1 MHRCRDIK
9 ASLKYAG
16 EYLRAGGLLILLETT
31 ENTILQHV
39 STGILEKGFSTVTD
53 ERKGTGKPLLT
64 KDQWSDAVLKCGFAK
79 VNTAPNDQLDL
90 PIYNQGVIVALAQ
103 PETYAFNS
111 TKLKAYLEN
120 MIPSYMIPT
129 AFMEIDKFPLSANG
143 KVDRKA
149 LPVPVGETREN
160 AKDQFQEPETAV
172 EKELAAIWKTVLH
185 TENISRND
193 NYFELGGDSLLA
205 TQLNAEINKKFNI
218 NLSLEKI
225 FSNPIFAEQAIS
237 IASMLEDCEVKNMN
251 AEKLEMVSPKPKE
264 WGEPF
269 PLTDVQQSYWLGR
282 NGGFALGDVSTHCYF
297 EMDCGG
303 LDTDLAEEKWRRLI
317 LRHGMMRAVF
327 LNDGQNQKILSNVPE
342 YEIKVYDL
350 ASQEET
356 VDEKLE
362 SIRKEMAYQIF
373 DTSKWPLFDVR
384 FSKLPGGNVRLHIS
398 FDNIIFDGWS
408 MFLILR
414 EWKMLY
420 DNPEKEVEPLDLSF
434 RDYVLAYE
442 DIKKTE
448 FYKRDEEYWQ
458 KRLPDI
464 FPAPELPVIKEN
476 GNTAVQKFI
485 RYESKL
491 TGSQWSAIKNMASQN
506 GLTASGV
513 LMTAYAE
520 VLGRWSKS
528 QKFTINLTRFNRL
541 PIHNQIMD
549 VVGDFT
555 SLTLLSI
562 DNTAGKSFLERC
574 KNLQQQLWSD
584 LAHPYYSGVELER
597 EISKKQ
603 EIRNAAIMPIVF
615 TSGLGIKQGGSNEQE
630 EYFGEMVY
638 GLSQTPQVWIDHQV
652 TEQNERLVLTW
663 DAVQDIFPAG
673 VLDEMFAAYI
683 SLLEVLS
690 TEQEAWNRESNSLV
704 QIPNME
710 NRELANSV
718 NGKIPDETLISLVEK
733 SMKENPERIAIINNE
748 RKLSYG
754 ELERYSTGIGHI
766 LQRENVER
774 NSLVAIVMEKGW
786 EQIVAAISILKA
798 GAAYL
803 PIDPSFPEER
813 VHLLLKNASV
823 KVVLTQEKVNREVN
837 WPEDT
842 TIICVD
848 GVDVE
853 SIDTTDFESIAT
865 GNDLAYVIYTSGS
878 TGMPKG
884 VMIEHRAAVNTI
896 IDVNERFAVGKDDKC
911 IALSNLNF
919 DLSVYDI
926 FGLLIAGGTVV
937 IPDAKQVK
945 EPQHWLEIMQENKI
959 TVWNSVPAFM
969 QMFMEFLSTKPD
981 TKLPLRVVIM
991 SGDWIPMEL
1000 PEMIKMHSESVRMIS
1015 MGGATEASIWS
1026 NYYEVESV
1034 KDGWTS
1040 IPYGKPLTNQ
1050 KFYVLDQEM
1059 NDCPN
1064 WVAGR
1069 LFIAGEGLARG
1080 YWKDRKRTEERFINH
1095 PVTHERLYYT
1105 GDLGRYWPDG
1115 NIEFLGREDTQVK
1128 VRGHRIELGEAEN
1141 VLLTHELIK
1150 SAVVVV
1156 EEDKSGLAAAVVL
1169 NEDSDCC
1176 DNKNVEKILHEYLG
1190 KKLPEYMVPG
1200 KILVMEQL
1208 PLSVNGKVDR
1218 KALRKILGG
1227 YQGQISEE
1235 KKKEAPQGELEVKI
1249 AAIWERVLGT
1259 KEISRDDDFFMCG
1272 GDSLK
1277 AVKIISELNATEAF
1291 SLLIERL
1298 CTNLKVWEQVHPVE
1312 LPLKTGKVR
1321 KSVNKT
1327 EKDLPDK
1334 MLHEGFYNCL
1344 QNCPD
1349 EIALIAAEG
1358 TFSYKELGS
1367 YVAGIQN
1374 ELCKSGFRKG
1384 DFVAI
1389 SADKG
1394 MWQIAAVLAVLFSGG
1409 VYLPFDVSQ
1418 PIARQNKILEKSGT
1432 KYLITNKKY
1441 QSLEWKEHIV
1451 VLAAEDI
1458 NRTEQALTIVEIP
1471 LENPAY
1477 IIHTSGTTGDPKG
1490 VVISHKAAVNTIEDI
1505 NSRFDINSADRMF
1518 GLANLAF
1525 DLSVYDIFGA
1535 FNAGAALVL
1544 PDPEKQKDP
1553 YYWVET
1559 IKKNE
1564 ITVWNSVPAQ
1574 MQMLVSVLESRGVSG
1589 DFPLKVVLLSGDW
1602 IPVTLPDQIH
1612 TSCKKAKVVSL
1623 GGATEA
1629 AIWSIYHEIEEVPDG
1644 AVSIPYGKP
1653 LANQKFYVL
1662 NEKMEQCPDWVPGD
1676 LYIGGKGLALE
1687 YLNKPEETNAH
1698 FMYDEQLQER
1708 IYKTGDIGRYW
1719 PDGTI
1724 EFMGREDTQVKIHG
1738 HRIELSE
1745 IESAL
1750 LSNTLVKTAV
1760 AVIVGKRPQD
1770 YKIVAFVEG
1779 NIEVSELT
1787 EYIKTQVPEYM
1798 VPSRFEVNEK
1808 IPLSANGKVERKAL
1822 KKLAETYFQNTGKC
1836 EMPPHEGLEKEI
1848 AELWKTLLKID
1859 RVNRTDNFYD
1869 IGGDS
1874 LLVAQ
1879 AVSKTKEAINV
1890 AKDVEWDRLMIGM
1903 LQNPTI
1909 MDFAQFLNSVQIGT
1923 SHEENEISETPLN
1936 IIADIPEGGEVM
1948 KVFFPGGIGFLQQFN
1963 TLFQILVNNPE
1974 RTEGIAAFNYTED
1987 KEYLDSEEKDH
1998 IVTIGRRYA
2007 DLLLNSGYR
2016 KFKLIGYC
2024 MGGLVAIEAARALL
2038 EAGAEVLPVVTIDTI
2053 PIVLEMEGDLL
2064 MERSYGLM
2072 VGADVSKA
2080 GHVKRDELVQM
2091 ALELLKDHNNG
2102 FIEEDAILGLTGELP
2117 ELAACYKKQ
2126 KTLSKRERMENLK
2139 NAIPEN
2145 SMQLSSED
2153 MNRFDELF
2161 EIYKRNYRC
2170 AIGYTPKPFAGDLQ
2184 ALSCMDDHSPFV
2196 PVMKPGTEAFLS
2208 KCALGNLEVL
2218 PIGGNHLSCLMTP
2231 NVEGMANLL
2240 DGKGERV

>member
-1 MHRCRDIK
+1 MK
-9 ASLKYAG
+9 SGA
-16 EYLRAGGLLILLETT
+16 
-31 ENTILQHV
+31 
-39 STGILEKGFSTVTD
+39 
-53 ERKGTGKPLLT
+53 
-64 KDQWSDAVLKCGFAK
+64 
-79 VNTAPNDQLDL
+79 
-90 PIYNQGVIVALAQ
+90 
-103 PETYAFNS
+103 
-111 TKLKAYLEN
+111 
-120 MIPSYMIPT
+120 
-129 AFMEIDKFPLSANG
+129 
-143 KVDRKA
+143 
-149 LPVPVGETREN
+149 
-160 AKDQFQEPETAV
+160 
-172 EKELAAIWKTVLH
+172 ELAHKQ
-185 TENISRND
+185 
-193 NYFELGGDSLLA
+193 Y
-205 TQLNAEINKKFNI
+205 
-218 NLSLEKI
+218 
-225 FSNPIFAEQAIS
+225 QA
-237 IASMLEDCEVKNMN
+237 DC
-251 AEKLEMVSPKPKE
+251 
-264 WGEPF
+264 
-269 PLTDVQQSYWLGR
+269 
-282 NGGFALGDVSTHCYF
+282 
-297 EMDCGG
+297 
-303 LDTDLAEEKWRRLI
+303 
-317 LRHGMMRAVF
+317 
-327 LNDGQNQKILSNVPE
+327 
-342 YEIKVYDL
+342 
-350 ASQEET
+350 
-356 VDEKLE
+356 
-362 SIRKEMAYQIF
+362 
-373 DTSKWPLFDVR
+373 WPLFDLYLTDTIDKSILH
-384 FSKLPGGNVRLHIS
+384 FSIDMLLSDFIS
-398 FDNIIFDGWS
+398 MKTILNDLDAFYYEDGKN
-408 MFLILR
+408 L
-414 EWKMLY
+414 K
-420 DNPEKEVEPLDLSF
+420 PLQVSF
-434 RDYVLAYE
+434 RDVLVYQKE
-442 DIKKTE
+442 HE
-448 FYKRDEEYWQ
+448 NDEEVRTKKDRDCEYWK
-458 KRLPDI
+458 KRLQNFPD
-464 FPAPELPVIKEN
+464 APELPILP
-476 GNTAVQKFI
+476 
-485 RYESKL
+485 ESKCEKVTFTQYRHFITPENWSKLCEKARMQRL
-491 TGSQWSAIKNMASQN
+491 TP
-506 GLTASGV
+506 SGV
-513 LMTAYAE
+513 VLSAYAE
-520 VLGRWSKS
+520 IIGRWSKRKDFCIDITILNRPSIHS
-528 QKFTINLTRFNRL
+528 QINE
-541 PIHNQIMD
+541 I
-549 VVGDFT
+549 VGDFT
-555 SLTLLSI
+555 EVDI
-562 DNTAGKSFLERC
+562 LEISPEYPSNFVERTR
-574 KNLQQQLWSD
+574 KIQNQLWED
-584 LAHPYYSGVELER
+584 LSHSAFTGIDVLR
-597 EISKKQ
+597 EINRQSEKKAIIPVVYTSTVGAADSEQQ
-603 EIRNAAIMPIVF
+603 ENWEFMRNSRITYKI
-615 TSGLGIKQGGSNEQE
+615 
-630 EYFGEMVY
+630 
-638 GLSQTPQVWIDHQV
+638 SQTPQVWIDCQV
-652 TEQNERLVLTW
+652 SEDNG
-663 DAVQDIFPAG
+663 G
-673 VLDEMFAAYI
+673 VL
-683 SLLEVLS
+683 
-690 TEQEAWNRESNSLV
+690 
-704 QIPNME
+704 
-710 NRELANSV
+710 
-718 NGKIPDETLISLVEK
+718 
-733 SMKENPERIAIINNE
+733 INWDV
-748 RKLSYG
+748 RDG
-754 ELERYSTGIGHI
+754 
-766 LQRENVER
+766 V
-774 NSLVAIVMEKGW
+774 
-786 EQIVAAISILKA
+786 
-798 GAAYL
+798 
-803 PIDPSFPEER
+803 FPEGF
-813 VHLLLKNASV
+813 
-823 KVVLTQEKVNREVN
+823 VN
-837 WPEDT
+837 
-842 TIICVD
+842 
-848 GVDVE
+848 
-853 SIDTTDFESIAT
+853 
-865 GNDLAYVIYTSGS
+865 
-878 TGMPKG
+878 
-884 VMIEHRAAVNTI
+884 
-896 IDVNERFAVGKDDKC
+896 
-911 IALSNLNF
+911 
-919 DLSVYDI
+919 
-926 FGLLIAGGTVV
+926 
-937 IPDAKQVK
+937 DA
-945 EPQHWLEIMQENKI
+945 
-959 TVWNSVPAFM
+959 F
-969 QMFMEFLSTKPD
+969 
-981 TKLPLRVVIM
+981 
-991 SGDWIPMEL
+991 
-1000 PEMIKMHSESVRMIS
+1000 
-1015 MGGATEASIWS
+1015 
-1026 NYYEVESV
+1026 
-1034 KDGWTS
+1034 
-1040 IPYGKPLTNQ
+1040 
-1050 KFYVLDQEM
+1050 
-1059 NDCPN
+1059 
-1064 WVAGR
+1064 
-1069 LFIAGEGLARG
+1069 
-1080 YWKDRKRTEERFINH
+1080 
-1095 PVTHERLYYT
+1095 
-1105 GDLGRYWPDG
+1105 
-1115 NIEFLGREDTQVK
+1115 
-1128 VRGHRIELGEAEN
+1128 
-1141 VLLTHELIK
+1141 
-1150 SAVVVV
+1150 
-1156 EEDKSGLAAAVVL
+1156 
-1169 NEDSDCC
+1169 
-1176 DNKNVEKILHEYLG
+1176 
-1190 KKLPEYMVPG
+1190 
-1200 KILVMEQL
+1200 
-1208 PLSVNGKVDR
+1208 
-1218 KALRKILGG
+1218 
-1227 YQGQISEE
+1227 
-1235 KKKEAPQGELEVKI
+1235 
-1249 AAIWERVLGT
+1249 
-1259 KEISRDDDFFMCG
+1259 
-1272 GDSLK
+1272 
-1277 AVKIISELNATEAF
+1277 EAF

-1344 QNCPD
+1344 QNCSD

>member
-1 MHRCRDIK
+1 MMEDLIK
-9 ASLKYAG
+9 AYEDRGVKFWVENGQLKFKAP
-16 EYLRAGGLLILLETT
+16 
-31 ENTILQHV
+31 
-39 STGILEKGFSTVTD
+39 S
-53 ERKGTGKPLLT
+53 GT
-64 KDQWSDAVLKCGFAK
+64 
-79 VNTAPNDQLDL
+79 
-90 PIYNQGVIVALAQ
+90 
-103 PETYAFNS
+103 
-111 TKLKAYLEN
+111 
-120 MIPSYMIPT
+120 
-129 AFMEIDKFPLSANG
+129 
-143 KVDRKA
+143 
-149 LPVPVGETREN
+149 
-160 AKDQFQEPETAV
+160 
-172 EKELAAIWKTVLH
+172 
-185 TENISRND
+185 
-193 NYFELGGDSLLA
+193 
-205 TQLNAEINKKFNI
+205 LNAEDK
-218 NLSLEKI
+218 
-225 FSNPIFAEQAIS
+225 
-237 IASMLEDCEVKNMN
+237 VKLRNVK
-251 AEKLEMVSPKPKE
+251 EKLIEYYERKDKSALKADLSKRY
-264 WGEPF
+264 EPF
-269 PLTDVQQSYWLGR
+269 PLTGIQSAYLLGR
-282 NGGFALGDVSTHCYF
+282 NHNYEYGGVGCHAYF
-297 EMDCGG
+297 ELSMPHMD
-303 LDTDLAEEKWRRLI
+303 AERLESAWHKVI
-317 LRHGMMRAVF
+317 MRHDMLRAVF
-327 LNDGQNQKILSNVPE
+327 LQNGTQKILEHVDLPKLTYFNMKEAGAETTDSKLN
-342 YEIKVYDL
+342 EIRAEL
-350 ASQEET
+350 AHKQ
-356 VDEKLE
+356 
-362 SIRKEMAYQIF
+362 YQA
-373 DTSKWPLFDVR
+373 DCWPLFDLYLTDTIDKSILH
-384 FSKLPGGNVRLHIS
+384 FSIDMLLSDFIS
-398 FDNIIFDGWS
+398 MKTILNDLDAFYYEDGKN
-408 MFLILR
+408 L
-414 EWKMLY
+414 K
-420 DNPEKEVEPLDLSF
+420 PLQVSF
-434 RDYVLAYE
+434 RDVLVYQKE
-442 DIKKTE
+442 HE
-448 FYKRDEEYWQ
+448 NDEEVRTKKDRDCEYWK
-458 KRLPDI
+458 KRLQNFPD
-464 FPAPELPVIKEN
+464 APELPILP
-476 GNTAVQKFI
+476 
-485 RYESKL
+485 ESKCEKVTFTQYRHFITPENWSKLCEKARMQRL
-491 TGSQWSAIKNMASQN
+491 TP
-506 GLTASGV
+506 SGV
-513 LMTAYAE
+513 VLSAYAE
-520 VLGRWSKS
+520 IIGRWSKRKDFCIDITILNRPSIHS
-528 QKFTINLTRFNRL
+528 QIN
-541 PIHNQIMD
+541 
-549 VVGDFT
+549 
-555 SLTLLSI
+555 
-562 DNTAGKSFLERC
+562 
-574 KNLQQQLWSD
+574 
-584 LAHPYYSGVELER
+584 
-597 EISKKQ
+597 
-603 EIRNAAIMPIVF
+603 
-615 TSGLGIKQGGSNEQE
+615 
-630 EYFGEMVY
+630 
-638 GLSQTPQVWIDHQV
+638 
-652 TEQNERLVLTW
+652 
-663 DAVQDIFPAG
+663 
-673 VLDEMFAAYI
+673 
-683 SLLEVLS
+683 
-690 TEQEAWNRESNSLV
+690 
-704 QIPNME
+704 
-710 NRELANSV
+710 
-718 NGKIPDETLISLVEK
+718 
-733 SMKENPERIAIINNE
+733 
-748 RKLSYG
+748 
-754 ELERYSTGIGHI
+754 
-766 LQRENVER
+766 
-774 NSLVAIVMEKGW
+774 
-786 EQIVAAISILKA
+786 
-798 GAAYL
+798 
-803 PIDPSFPEER
+803 
-813 VHLLLKNASV
+813 
-823 KVVLTQEKVNREVN
+823 
-837 WPEDT
+837 
-842 TIICVD
+842 
-848 GVDVE
+848 
-853 SIDTTDFESIAT
+853 
-865 GNDLAYVIYTSGS
+865 
-878 TGMPKG
+878 
-884 VMIEHRAAVNTI
+884 
-896 IDVNERFAVGKDDKC
+896 
-911 IALSNLNF
+911 
-919 DLSVYDI
+919 
-926 FGLLIAGGTVV
+926 
-937 IPDAKQVK
+937 
-945 EPQHWLEIMQENKI
+945 
-959 TVWNSVPAFM
+959 
-969 QMFMEFLSTKPD
+969 
-981 TKLPLRVVIM
+981 
-991 SGDWIPMEL
+991 
-1000 PEMIKMHSESVRMIS
+1000 
-1015 MGGATEASIWS
+1015 
-1026 NYYEVESV
+1026 
-1034 KDGWTS
+1034 
-1040 IPYGKPLTNQ
+1040 
-1050 KFYVLDQEM
+1050 
-1059 NDCPN
+1059 
-1064 WVAGR
+1064 
-1069 LFIAGEGLARG
+1069 
-1080 YWKDRKRTEERFINH
+1080 
-1095 PVTHERLYYT
+1095 
-1105 GDLGRYWPDG
+1105 
-1115 NIEFLGREDTQVK
+1115 
-1128 VRGHRIELGEAEN
+1128 
-1141 VLLTHELIK
+1141 
-1150 SAVVVV
+1150 
-1156 EEDKSGLAAAVVL
+1156 
-1169 NEDSDCC
+1169 
-1176 DNKNVEKILHEYLG
+1176 
-1190 KKLPEYMVPG
+1190 
-1200 KILVMEQL
+1200 
-1208 PLSVNGKVDR
+1208 
-1218 KALRKILGG
+1218 
-1227 YQGQISEE
+1227 
-1235 KKKEAPQGELEVKI
+1235 
-1249 AAIWERVLGT
+1249 
-1259 KEISRDDDFFMCG
+1259 
-1272 GDSLK
+1272 
-1277 AVKIISELNATEAF
+1277 
-1291 SLLIERL
+1291 
-1298 CTNLKVWEQVHPVE
+1298 
-1312 LPLKTGKVR
+1312 
-1321 KSVNKT
+1321 
-1327 EKDLPDK
+1327 
-1334 MLHEGFYNCL
+1334 
-1344 QNCPD
+1344 

-2102 FIEEDAILGLTGELP
+2102 FIEEDAILGLTGELS

-2153 MNRFDELF
+2153 MNRFNELF